1 MPISSIM
8 RAALRAIS
16 RARPD
21 MRENYA
27 RTRMLFDAAHP
38 PIASS
43 AFFFWDHQVVNGDHT
58 IPVRIFMPEARLPE
72 HILVYFHGGGW
83 VTGNI
88 ESYTTV
94 CSRTAKLTGCGVVLV
109 DYSLAPEHPFP
120 AGLEDCYA
128 ATREVFASLEGFGI
142 DENNVFLM
150 GDSAG
155 GNLAAAV
162 SLLCAQ
168 RGEFMPRKQILIYPC
183 TYNDHSPASPYPS
196 IVENGTDYILTSKNI
211 CEYLELYLGENGD
224 CSSPYFAP
232 LLAEDLRG
240 QPQTLILTAEF
251 CPLRDEGE
259 DYGKRLLDAGNKV
272 EVHRL
277 EDAIHGYFSLPQSFA
292 PVRHS
297 YEFINRFITLSS
309 N

>member
-1 MPISSIM
+1 MPISKVM

-16 RARPD
+16 VARPD
-21 MRENYA
+21 VRDSYE
-27 RTRMLFDAAHP
+27 RTRRLFDAAHP
-38 PIASS
+38 PIADD
-43 AFFFWDHQVVNGDHT
+43 AFYIWDHTVTSGDHN
-58 IPVRIFMPEARLPE
+58 IPVRIFMPEVAMPE
-72 HILVYFHGGGW
+72 HVIVFFHGGGW

-94 CSRTAKLTGCGVVLV
+94 CSRTARLTHCGVVSV

-128 ATREVFASLEGFGI
+128 ATREVFASLDGFGI
-142 DENNVFLM
+142 DANNVFLM

-183 TYNDHSPASPYPS
+183 TYNDHSINSPYPS
-196 IVENGTDYILTSKNI
+196 ITENGTDYILTSKSV
-211 CEYLELYLGENGD
+211 CEYLELYLGDSGECN
-224 CSSPYFAP
+224 SPYFAP
-232 LLAEDLRG
+232 LLAKDLSG

-259 DYGKRLLDAGNKV
+259 DYGKRLLADGN
-272 EVHRL
+272 
-277 EDAIHGYFSLPQSFA
+277 
-292 PVRHS
+292 
-297 YEFINRFITLSS
+297 T
-309 N
+309 